1 MRTILTLRQVFWDI
15 RPTLNIENWAIGEI
29 GMSYAELKAVTKMIV
44 LRELQFFTILQKSIL
59 AEKLP
64 KNRQKGVSR
73 VWLKGSL
80 VTPFEGFC
88 AILPVGH
95 HFLSKSWTGNCP

>member
-1 MRTILTLRQVFWDI
+1 M
-15 RPTLNIENWAIGEI
+15 ENWEIGEI

-64 KNRQKGVSR
+64 KNHRKGVSR
-73 VWLKGSL
+73 V
-80 VTPFEGFC
+80 
-88 AILPVGH
+88 
-95 HFLSKSWTGNCP
+95 